1 MPLLDQSAKFVT
13 NRLPKVINPTAHAII
28 DYAMAASF
36 LAMGVF
42 FWNRNKRAAISSLVC
57 GGAEVVTA
65 LMTDYP
71 GGVAR
76 EISFETHGSID
87 FGLSGMAA
95 SMPDLFRFS
104 DDRETTFFRLQGLAM
119 ATVSGL
125 TDFTGT
131 GKARQLE
138 KVDERAA

>member
-1 MPLLDQSAKFVT
+1 MPLLDKSAQFVT
-13 NRLPKVINPTAHAII
+13 NRLPKVISPAAHAVI

-36 LAMGVF
+36 LAMGAF
-42 FWNRNKRAAISSLVC
+42 FWKRNKRAAVSSFIC

-76 EISFETHGSID
+76 EISLETHGAID

-95 SMPDLFRFS
+95 SMPDMLRFTGE
-104 DDRETTFFRLQGLAM
+104 REATFFHLQGLAM

-131 GKARQLE
+131 GKGRQL
-138 KVDERAA
+138 KDLDERAA

>member
-1 MPLLDQSAKFVT
+1 
-13 NRLPKVINPTAHAII
+13 
-28 DYAMAASF
+28 
-36 LAMGVF
+36 MGVF
-42 FWNRNKRAAISSLVC
+42 CWNRNKRAAISSLVC

>member
-42 FWNRNKRAAISSLVC
+42 FWNRNKRAAISSLIC

-95 SMPDLFRFS
+95 SMPDMLRFS
-104 DDRETTFFRLQGLAM
+104 DDRETTFFRLQGLTM

-131 GKARQLE
+131 GKGRQLE
-138 KVDERAA
+138 KLDELAA

>member
-1 MPLLDQSAKFVT
+1 
-13 NRLPKVINPTAHAII
+13 
-28 DYAMAASF
+28 
-36 LAMGVF
+36 
-42 FWNRNKRAAISSLVC
+42 
-57 GGAEVVTA
+57 
-65 LMTDYP
+65 MTDYP

-95 SMPDLFRFS
+95 SMPDMLRFK
-104 DDRETTFFRLQGLAM
+104 DARETTFFRLQGLAM

-131 GKARQLE
+131 GKSRQLE
-138 KVDERAA
+138 KLDERAA